1 MLIASNIVIPN
12 VKPGRTETGCIQK
25 SLMCVQLETNT
36 EYRLRIMKNAKEA
49 EELNFLAFSVPLHA
63 CPAHTHA
70 IK

>member
-1 MLIASNIVIPN
+1 
-12 VKPGRTETGCIQK
+12 
-25 SLMCVQLETNT
+25 MCVQLETNT

-70 IK
+70 MK